1 MRGLIMLNAL
11 GITIIFLI
19 IIFMEVPGLI
29 KKKKTKEIVVFFIL
43 IVIGY
48 TLNLLVAFDIKVT
61 ATNKIIEMLLKPVEK
76 IWGK

>member
-1 MRGLIMLNAL
+1 MLNAL

>member
-1 MRGLIMLNAL
+1 MLNAL

-43 IVIGY
+43 IAIGY
-48 TLNLLVAFDIKVT
+48 TLNLFVAFNIT
-61 ATNKIIEMLLKPVEK
+61 ITSTNKIIEILLKPVEK
-76 IWGK
+76 IWGR

>member
-1 MRGLIMLNAL
+1 MLNAL
-11 GITIIFLI
+11 GVTIIFLI

-43 IVIGY
+43 IAIGY

>member
-1 MRGLIMLNAL
+1 MLNAL

-43 IVIGY
+43 IAIGY

>member
-43 IVIGY
+43 IAIGY